1 VIPATHCSQAVTIA
15 LQTHQTQR
23 KIANIIHATDMLKAL
38 SSFIHSFIHS
48 HEEGFRILNA
58 SPVAAG
64 VGKADL
70 RVCRDEE
77 KSEEKNEGKE
87 TK

>member
-1 VIPATHCSQAVTIA
+1 
-15 LQTHQTQR
+15 
-23 KIANIIHATDMLKAL
+23 MLKAL